1 MLIYVMD
8 WKTYI
13 IYGITLFLILFNLY
27 SLIKI
32 TNSNMEEKA
41 QEITEANKL
50 TGLHLKVTIKPD
62 PEYIALW
69 NVLNI
74 TFYLFLMLLIYN
86 GRTKDTIQK

>member
-1 MLIYVMD
+1 MD

-27 SLIKI
+27 SLINI

-41 QEITEANKL
+41 KEITEANTL
-50 TGLHLKVTIKPD
+50 TGLDLKVIVKPD
-62 PEYIALW
+62 TVYIALW

>member
-1 MLIYVMD
+1 MD
-8 WKTYI
+8 WKTYT

-27 SLIKI
+27 SLINI

-41 QEITEANKL
+41 KGITEANKL
-50 TGLHLKVTIKPD
+50 TGLDLKLTIKPD
-62 PEYIALW
+62 PVYIALW

>member
-1 MLIYVMD
+1 MD
-8 WKTYI
+8 WKTYT

-27 SLIKI
+27 SLINI

-41 QEITEANKL
+41 KEITEANKL
-50 TGLHLKVTIKPD
+50 TGLDLKVTIKPD
-62 PEYIALW
+62 PVYIALW

-74 TFYLFLMLLIYN
+74 TFYLFLILLIYN

>member
-1 MLIYVMD
+1 MD
-8 WKTYI
+8 WKTYT

-27 SLIKI
+27 SLINI

-41 QEITEANKL
+41 KEITEANKL
-50 TGLHLKVTIKPD
+50 TGLDLKVTINPD
-62 PEYIALW
+62 PVYVALW

-86 GRTKDTIQK
+86 GRTKDTI